1 MTGRP
6 AICFF
11 IFFLALC
18 GCARSIS
25 KDTMAKV
32 DTEKTFSVVM
42 QNPQA
47 YIGSTVLWGGVIES
61 IRREAGETKIIV
73 SQAPLDLR
81 GYPRNDASDRE
92 FIAHTPR
99 TLDPQT
105 FRQGSEITL
114 VGEIDALEESSFGGG
129 DNFPV
134 VRIIEIHTWTRTWGR
149 FSISR
154 DWEIN
159 QTGRFIEPGVR

>member
-47 YIGSTVLWGGVIES
+47 YIGSTVLWGGVIEN
-61 IRREAGETKIIV
+61 IQQGPGETKLIV
-73 SQAPLDLR
+73 SQAPLNPN
-81 GYPRNDASDRE
+81 GYPRTEAADRE
-92 FIAHTPR
+92 FLAHTSRP
-99 TLDPQT
+99 LDPQI
-105 FRQGSEITL
+105 FHRGSEITL
-114 VGEIDALEESSFGGG
+114 VGEIDALEKSRFGG
-129 DNFPV
+129 DDTFPV
-134 VRIIEIHTWTRTWGR
+134 LRIIEIHAWARNWGR
-149 FSISR
+149 YPITR
-154 DWEIN
+154 GWEIN
-159 QTGRFIEPGVR
+159 QSGRFLEPGVR